1 LVCTSQIF
9 GLAAEDARAAPGEG
23 PGGRCRPDAGAG
35 LALTALPAAAYSPAV
50 AVAFLASVS
59 SRLRTMF
66 AITIVLA
73 YCVIG
78 SLTVGA
84 FLLSARSLTLVFATR
99 FARTEALL
107 EKNRVLSRID
117 REVALATKLADDPVV
132 KLWAAQENDP
142 RVRSLA
148 MSELESYRRAFS
160 DHLYF
165 IAPLASRHYYIHDS
179 AGDRLQVTTLDPALA
194 SDKWYFE
201 TLRTVDSFAL
211 NVDYDRLIQS
221 TKVWINA
228 VMKDEQG
235 GKIGICGTG
244 IDITGFLLQVL
255 QPSGS
260 SSVTILVDRS
270 GNITAH
276 PNFAYVLRN
285 AEAAQRVAKKLTVF
299 DLLAG
304 PAESQRLLAAITQ
317 LSSGGAE
324 AVTLPLTMEGR
335 PFLAAVASMPS
346 IDWYN
351 IVLVDTSRVMRAA
364 DFFPLGATM
373 LVSLLLLLLVMAVLL
388 GRAVLRPLSALAAA
402 SRDIASGRYGVQ
414 LPVSR
419 SDEIGQLTRTF
430 NAMSAKVKDTTEG
443 LESRVQE
450 RTRDLTQ
457 ANRALNESQRLIM
470 ESLEYARRVQAGI
483 LPGVDSL
490 AGALPDRFVL
500 YLPRD
505 VVSGDFYVVRAFAD
519 HLVVGVIDCMGHGV
533 PGAFMTM
540 RVHAVLSHILDA
552 VGSTDPAQVLSELD
566 RALRD
571 AHRRYDADPRLDSGL
586 DIALCVWHPSRASVD
601 FAGAGLSLYV
611 QDGPVVREVRGA
623 PRRVGYRNPGAGAA
637 WTNQSVPA
645 GPSTGFYLTTDGFL
659 DQAGGQKGF
668 GFGRPRLVDLASS
681 LGGLPMASQEKG
693 FREALRDYQG
703 PHAQR
708 DDITV
713 LGLRF
718 PGRVKA

>member
-1 LVCTSQIF
+1 
-9 GLAAEDARAAPGEG
+9 
-23 PGGRCRPDAGAG
+23 
-35 LALTALPAAAYSPAV
+35 V
-50 AVAFLASVS
+50 AVPSLASAS
-59 SRLRTMF
+59 SRLRTTF
-66 AITIVLA
+66 TITIVLA
-73 YCVIG
+73 YCVIA
-78 SLTVGA
+78 SLTVAA

-132 KLWAAQENDP
+132 KLWAEQENDP
-142 RVRSLA
+142 RVRGLA
-148 MSELESYRRAFS
+148 MSQLESYRRAFS

-179 AGDRLQVTTLDPALA
+179 TGDRLQVTTLDPALA

-211 NVDYDRLIQS
+211 NVDYDRLIES

-228 VMKDEQG
+228 IMKDDRG

-244 IDITGFLLQVL
+244 MDITGFLLQVL
-255 QPSGS
+255 QPAGS

-285 AEAAQRVAKKLTVF
+285 AEAAQRVAKKLTVY

-304 PAESQRLLAAITQ
+304 PAESERLSGAITQ
-317 LSSGGAE
+317 LSAGGVE
-324 AVTLPLTMEGR
+324 AVTLPLTVEGS

-351 IVLVDTSRVMRAA
+351 IVLVDTSRVLRAA

-373 LVSLLLLLLVMAVLL
+373 LVSLLLLLLVVALLL
-388 GRAVLRPLSALAAA
+388 GRVVLRPLSALAAA

-419 SDEIGQLTRTF
+419 SDEIGQLTRAF
-430 NAMSAKVKDTTEG
+430 NAMSATVKDTTEG

-457 ANRALNESQRLIM
+457 ANRALEESQRLIM

-483 LPGVDSL
+483 LPGADAL
-490 AGALPDRFVL
+490 TGALPDRFVL

-519 HLVVGVIDCMGHGV
+519 HLVVAVIDCMGHGV

-552 VGSTDPAQVLSELD
+552 VDSTDPARILSELD

-571 AHRRYDADPRLDSGL
+571 AHRRDAADRQVDSGL
-586 DIALCVWHPSRASVD
+586 DIALCVWHPSKASVD

-611 QDGPVVREVRGA
+611 QDGPGVREVRGA
-623 PRRVGYRNPGAGAA
+623 PRRVGYRSPGSGAA
-637 WTNQSVPA
+637 WANQSVA
-645 GPSTGFYLTTDGFL
+645 AEPSTAFYLTTDGFL
-659 DQAGGQKGF
+659 DQAGGRKGF
-668 GFGRPRLVDLASS
+668 GLGRQRLVDLASS
-681 LGGLPMASQEKG
+681 LAGLPMASQEKG
-693 FREALRDYQG
+693 FREALREHQG
-703 PHAQR
+703 SRAQR

-713 LGLRF
+713 LGLKF
-718 PGRVKA
+718 SGRVQP